1 MTITEPMTM
10 LTDYVIAVESFTI
23 VILLAQ
29 ILLSQ
34 RQQQQT
40 AMGWWLVAFGL
51 VGVAAALGGT
61 CHGFTAYLDNAVI
74 RSLWTVMLFALS
86 LASLCMLIATV
97 ITTLPRRLQRW
108 FLMGATFKSCI
119 YLAWATIHS
128 HFVYAIVDYLSAM
141 LVVLLLQGWALLRVW
156 RTYRQ
161 PNLRHTASSHNL
173 IQTSKAAGWIVAGV
187 LVSGLA
193 VGVQGLQLTI
203 AALNS
208 NDLYHLVQVV
218 ALYLLYCGASNL

>member
-1 MTITEPMTM
+1 MTITEPITM
-10 LTDYVIAVESFTI
+10 LTDYVIAVESFII

-29 ILLSQ
+29 ILSGQ
-34 RQQQQT
+34 RQQQI
-40 AMGWWLVAFGL
+40 AMSWWLVSFGL

-61 CHGFTAYLDNAVI
+61 CHGFTYYLSNAAI
-74 RSLWTVMLFALS
+74 RSLWAIMLFALS
-86 LASLCMLIATV
+86 FASLCMLIATV
-97 ITTLPRRLQRW
+97 ITTLPRRVQKW
-108 FLMGATFKSCI
+108 FLIGATVKSCI

-156 RTYRQ
+156 IAYRQ
-161 PNLRHTASSHNL
+161 PNLSRASSRNP
-173 IQTSKAAGWIVAGV
+173 IPTPKAAGWIVAGV